1 MNPTEMQPYLF
12 IISTVT
18 DARSER
24 DKYSSS
30 SSLLAIS
37 LKNDGFTCRNVLC
50 QHVICKKMHQKMRGV
65 GAIHGRQETDLC
77 PQLIAQT
84 KSYKWMPKPVQAA
97 GDPTLLSCG

>member
-1 MNPTEMQPYLF
+1 MNHTEMQSYLF

-18 DARSER
+18 DTRSER

-37 LKNDGFTCRNVLC
+37 LKNDRFTCGNVLC
-50 QHVICKKMHQKMRGV
+50 HRVICKKMHQKMQRGEV
-65 GAIHGRQETDLC
+65 IKGRQETDLS
-77 PQLIAQT
+77 PQLVART
-84 KSYKWMPKPVQAA
+84 KSYKWMPKLVRAG